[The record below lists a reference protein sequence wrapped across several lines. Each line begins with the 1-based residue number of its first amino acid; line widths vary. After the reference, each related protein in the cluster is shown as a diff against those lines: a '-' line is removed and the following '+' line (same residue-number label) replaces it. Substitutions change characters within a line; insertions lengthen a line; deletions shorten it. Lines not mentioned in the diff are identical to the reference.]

1 MTQRDRDRPV
11 GVFAGLDR
19 WRSGE
24 PAQEMR
30 RDRNQSV
37 FLEPDSG
44 LVISLIIIP
53 FIGRWSLHFPQV
65 P

>member
-1 MTQRDRDRPV
+1 MR
-11 GVFAGLDR
+11 GLVFAGLDR

-37 FLEPDSG
+37 FLEQDSG
-44 LVISLIIIP
+44 
-53 FIGRWSLHFPQV
+53 W
-65 P
+65 